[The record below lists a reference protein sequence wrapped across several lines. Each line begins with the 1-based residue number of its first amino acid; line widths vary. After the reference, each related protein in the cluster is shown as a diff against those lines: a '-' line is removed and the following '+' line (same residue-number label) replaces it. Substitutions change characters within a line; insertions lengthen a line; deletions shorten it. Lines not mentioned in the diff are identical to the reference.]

1 MNVNKQYSKNKVKC
15 EFCVCVRTVPETEM
29 LPWLDQALVLSSA
42 TGAAFSIDVSL
53 PGSVVT
59 DLACLLLC

>member
-29 LPWLDQALVLSSA
+29 LP
-42 TGAAFSIDVSL
+42 
-53 PGSVVT
+53 
-59 DLACLLLC
+59 